1 MGPCTADVSL
11 STGTCN
17 RRNEIGV
24 REHTGFIPLLEEKK
38 KRLWLEH
45 ICLYPDVKSGSDV
58 NFKLNKSVWEKAFWA
73 PVLDEQSKN
82 DFSQES

>member
-38 KRLWLEH
+38 KG
-45 ICLYPDVKSGSDV
+45 CD
-58 NFKLNKSVWEKAFWA
+58 LNISVCILMLRAA
-73 PVLDEQSKN
+73 QM
-82 DFSQES
+82 